1 MWKLSGGK
9 AHVTDMTNASRTM
22 LFNIHTLEWDK
33 ELLELLDIPACMMPE
48 TVDSSGHICD
58 TDPELFGGSIPVC
71 GCAGDQQAAL
81 FGQRCFEKGDVKNTY
96 GTGAFMLVN
105 TGSEAAVSTGGLLT
119 TIAWSIGGKVTYA
132 LEGSVFIAGAV
143 VKWLRD
149 ELEMIKTAAET
160 EPAKNDGSRSAAYA
174 KVQEDGET
182 ATGTVLSFTDSK
194 YWGKEMILINP
205 WHLLP
210 EDYEADL
217 EYVEYGHRMD
227 ACAAEH
233 LSDMLSDCRDEGC
246 SPLICSSYRERS
258 KQERLF
264 NSDVRKF
271 MYSGMS
277 EEEAIEE
284 TARNVAVPGS
294 SEHEAGLAADI
305 VYSGRQILDESQED
319 NDTQQ
324 WLMEHCWEY
333 GFILRYPK
341 DKQEITGIT
350 YEPWHYRYVGTEAAE
365 YIMTNG
371 LCLEE
376 YLGVVD
382 AESEYEWPGEYEEE
396 EDEAEDGS
404 GEESG

>member
-1 MWKLSGGK
+1 MIDRSRKKIGYKEFVAAEALLTAAAIMIGAYSQGVLTGRHTDSVQAGGLR
-9 AHVTDMTNASRTM
+9 V
-22 LFNIHTLEWDK
+22 
-33 ELLELLDIPACMMPE
+33 
-48 TVDSSGHICD
+48 
-58 TDPELFGGSIPVC
+58 
-71 GCAGDQQAAL
+71 
-81 FGQRCFEKGDVKNTY
+81 
-96 GTGAFMLVN
+96 
-105 TGSEAAVSTGGLLT
+105 EAAETG
-119 TIAWSIGGKVTYA
+119 VTKETDSEISA
-132 LEGSVFIAGAV
+132 E
-143 VKWLRD
+143 
-149 ELEMIKTAAET
+149 TAAEA
-160 EPAKNDGSRSAAYA
+160 EPADNDGSSSAAYA
-174 KVQEDGET
+174 KIQGDGEA
-182 ATGTVLSFTDSK
+182 ATETVLSFTDSK

-217 EYVEYGHRMD
+217 EHVEYGHRMD
-227 ACAAEH
+227 SCAAEH
-233 LSDMLSDCRDEGC
+233 LKDMLSDCRDEGY
-246 SPLICSSYRERS
+246 SPLICSSYRDRS

-264 NSDVRKF
+264 DSDVRKF

-284 TARNVAVPGS
+284 TAKNVAVPGS

-305 VYSGRQILDESQED
+305 VYSGRQLLDENQED

-350 YEPWHYRYVGTEAAE
+350 YEPWHYRYVGLEAAE

-382 AESEYEWPGEYEEE
+382 ADSEYEWPGEYEEE
-396 EDEAEDGS
+396 EEESDEEYAGEDEES
-404 GEESG
+404 DEEYNEESG

>member
-1 MWKLSGGK
+1 MIDRRKKKIGYKEFVAAEALLAAAAIMIGAYSQGVLRGRYTESGQ
-9 AHVTDMTNASRTM
+9 
-22 LFNIHTLEWDK
+22 
-33 ELLELLDIPACMMPE
+33 
-48 TVDSSGHICD
+48 
-58 TDPELFGGSIPVC
+58 GGGLRVE
-71 GCAGDQQAAL
+71 AA
-81 FGQRCFEKGDVKNTY
+81 
-96 GTGAFMLVN
+96 GTGF
-105 TGSEAAVSTGGLLT
+105 TEETDTEAA
-119 TIAWSIGGKVTYA
+119 
-132 LEGSVFIAGAV
+132 
-143 VKWLRD
+143 D
-149 ELEMIKTAAET
+149 ETAAEA
-160 EPAKNDGSRSAAYA
+160 EPADNGASPSAAYA
-174 KVQEDGET
+174 KVQGDGET
-182 ATGTVLSFTDSK
+182 ATETVLSFTDSK

-217 EYVEYGHRMD
+217 EHVEYGHRMD
-227 ACAAEH
+227 SCAAEH
-233 LSDMLSDCRDEGC
+233 LKEMLSDCRDEGY

-264 NSDVRKF
+264 NNDVRRF

-284 TARNVAVPGS
+284 TAKNVAVPGS

-305 VYSGRQILDESQED
+305 VYSGRQLLDESQED
-319 NDTQQ
+319 NETQQ

-382 AESEYEWPGEYEEE
+382 ADSGYEWPGEYEEE
-396 EDEAEDGS
+396 ES
-404 GEESG
+404 G

>member
-1 MWKLSGGK
+1 MIDWKKRKINYKEFVAAEALLAAVTILIGTCSQSELIGRYTESGQ
-9 AHVTDMTNASRTM
+9 A
-22 LFNIHTLEWDK
+22 
-33 ELLELLDIPACMMPE
+33 
-48 TVDSSGHICD
+48 
-58 TDPELFGGSIPVC
+58 GGLRVE
-71 GCAGDQQAAL
+71 AA
-81 FGQRCFEKGDVKNTY
+81 E
-96 GTGAFMLVN
+96 TGA
-105 TGSEAAVSTGGLLT
+105 TKEETASEDSA
-119 TIAWSIGGKVTYA
+119 
-132 LEGSVFIAGAV
+132 E
-143 VKWLRD
+143 
-149 ELEMIKTAAET
+149 TAAEV
-160 EPAKNDGSRSAAYA
+160 EPSDNDQSRSAAYA
-174 KVQEDGET
+174 KVQEDGAN
-182 ATGTVLSFTDSK
+182 ATENVLSFTDSK

-217 EYVEYGHRMD
+217 EHVEYGHKMD

-233 LSDMLSDCRDEGC
+233 LSDMLSDCRDEGY

-264 NSDVRKF
+264 DSDVRKF

-319 NDTQQ
+319 NETQQ

-365 YIMTNG
+365 YIMKNG

-382 AESEYEWPGEYEEE
+382 AETEYEWPGEREEE
-396 EDEAEDGS
+396 ADEAEEES

>member
-1 MWKLSGGK
+1 MIDLRKKKISYKEFVAAEALLTAAAILIGAYSQSAVTGRYTDSGQ
-9 AHVTDMTNASRTM
+9 
-22 LFNIHTLEWDK
+22 
-33 ELLELLDIPACMMPE
+33 
-48 TVDSSGHICD
+48 
-58 TDPELFGGSIPVC
+58 GGGLKV
-71 GCAGDQQAAL
+71 
-81 FGQRCFEKGDVKNTY
+81 
-96 GTGAFMLVN
+96 
-105 TGSEAAVSTGGLLT
+105 EAAEIGTTKETASEVSSE
-119 TIAWSIGGKVTYA
+119 IASEV
-132 LEGSVFIAGAV
+132 
-143 VKWLRD
+143 
-149 ELEMIKTAAET
+149 
-160 EPAKNDGSRSAAYA
+160 EPSDSDGSRSAAYA
-174 KVQEDGET
+174 KVQEDGVN
-182 ATGTVLSFTDSK
+182 ATETVLSFTDSK
-194 YWGKEMILINP
+194 YWGKEMILVNP

-233 LSDMLSDCRDEGC
+233 LSEMLSDCRDEGY
-246 SPLICSSYRERS
+246 SPLICSSYREKS

-264 NSDVRKF
+264 NNDVRRF
-271 MYSGMS
+271 MNSGMS

-305 VYSGRQILDESQED
+305 VYSGRQILDENQED
-319 NDTQQ
+319 NETQQ

-333 GFILRYPK
+333 GFILRYPE

-350 YEPWHYRYVGTEAAE
+350 YEPWHYRYVGREAAE

-382 AESEYEWPGEYEEE
+382 ADSEYEWPGVHEEE
-396 EDEAEDGS
+396 EQS
-404 GEESG
+404 GEEYAEESEEETDEESEEETDEESDE

>member
-1 MWKLSGGK
+1 MIDRRKKKIGYKQFVAAEALLAAAAILIGTYSQSVVTGRYTESGQ
-9 AHVTDMTNASRTM
+9 
-22 LFNIHTLEWDK
+22 
-33 ELLELLDIPACMMPE
+33 
-48 TVDSSGHICD
+48 
-58 TDPELFGGSIPVC
+58 GGGLKV
-71 GCAGDQQAAL
+71 
-81 FGQRCFEKGDVKNTY
+81 
-96 GTGAFMLVN
+96 
-105 TGSEAAVSTGGLLT
+105 EAAEIGATTGT
-119 TIAWSIGGKVTYA
+119 DAEISSEI
-132 LEGSVFIAGAV
+132 
-143 VKWLRD
+143 
-149 ELEMIKTAAET
+149 AAEV
-160 EPAKNDGSRSAAYA
+160 EPAESDGSRSAAYA
-174 KVQEDGET
+174 KVQEDGVN
-182 ATGTVLSFTDSK
+182 ATETVLSFTDSK

-217 EYVEYGHRMD
+217 EHVEYGHRMD
-227 ACAAEH
+227 ACAADH
-233 LSDMLSDCRDEGC
+233 LSEMLSDCRDEGY
-246 SPLICSSYRERS
+246 SPLICSSFRERS

-264 NSDVRKF
+264 NNDVRRF

-319 NDTQQ
+319 NETQQ

-350 YEPWHYRYVGTEAAE
+350 YEPWHYRYVGREAAE
-365 YIMTNG
+365 YIMANG

-382 AESEYEWPGEYEEE
+382 ADSEYEWPGEYEQ
-396 EDEAEDGS
+396 EDESGGEYEEGS
-404 GEESG
+404 GEETYEEIEEEPEEESDE

>member
-1 MWKLSGGK
+1 MIDWKKRKISYKEFVTAEALLAAVTILIGTCSQSELIGRYTESGQ
-9 AHVTDMTNASRTM
+9 A
-22 LFNIHTLEWDK
+22 
-33 ELLELLDIPACMMPE
+33 
-48 TVDSSGHICD
+48 
-58 TDPELFGGSIPVC
+58 GGLRVE
-71 GCAGDQQAAL
+71 AA
-81 FGQRCFEKGDVKNTY
+81 E
-96 GTGAFMLVN
+96 TGA
-105 TGSEAAVSTGGLLT
+105 TKEETASEVS
-119 TIAWSIGGKVTYA
+119 A
-132 LEGSVFIAGAV
+132 E
-143 VKWLRD
+143 
-149 ELEMIKTAAET
+149 TAAEV
-160 EPAKNDGSRSAAYA
+160 EPSGNDQSRSAAYA
-174 KVQEDGET
+174 KVQEDGAN
-182 ATGTVLSFTDSK
+182 ATENVLSFTDSK

-217 EYVEYGHRMD
+217 EHVEYGHKMD

-233 LSDMLSDCRDEGC
+233 LSDMLSDCRDEGY

-264 NSDVRKF
+264 DSDVRKF

-319 NDTQQ
+319 NETQQ

-365 YIMTNG
+365 YIMKNG

-382 AESEYEWPGEYEEE
+382 AETEYEWPGEREEE
-396 EDEAEDGS
+396 ADEAEEES

>member
-1 MWKLSGGK
+1 MSETARKKTERQVLMIDLKKRKIGYKEFVAAEALLAAAAVLIGTYSHRELTGRYTESAK
-9 AHVTDMTNASRTM
+9 AGEVRVETAGTGVTNA
-22 LFNIHTLEWDK
+22 EK
-33 ELLELLDIPACMMPE
+33 
-48 TVDSSGHICD
+48 DSEIS
-58 TDPELFGGSIPVC
+58 
-71 GCAGDQQAAL
+71 
-81 FGQRCFEKGDVKNTY
+81 
-96 GTGAFMLVN
+96 
-105 TGSEAAVSTGGLLT
+105 SE
-119 TIAWSIGGKVTYA
+119 I
-132 LEGSVFIAGAV
+132 
-143 VKWLRD
+143 
-149 ELEMIKTAAET
+149 AAEP
-160 EPAKNDGSRSAAYA
+160 EPAENDGSRSAAYA

-382 AESEYEWPGEYEEE
+382 AESEYEWPGEYEKE

>member
-1 MWKLSGGK
+1 MIDLRKKKIGYKEFVAAEALLAAAAILIGAYSQRELTGRYTDSGQ
-9 AHVTDMTNASRTM
+9 V
-22 LFNIHTLEWDK
+22 
-33 ELLELLDIPACMMPE
+33 
-48 TVDSSGHICD
+48 
-58 TDPELFGGSIPVC
+58 GGLRV
-71 GCAGDQQAAL
+71 
-81 FGQRCFEKGDVKNTY
+81 
-96 GTGAFMLVN
+96 
-105 TGSEAAVSTGGLLT
+105 EAAEV
-119 TIAWSIGGKVTYA
+119 
-132 LEGSVFIAGAV
+132 GAT
-143 VKWLRD
+143 K
-149 ELEMIKTAAET
+149 ETASENSAEIAAEV
-160 EPAKNDGSRSAAYA
+160 EPADSDGSSSAAYA
-174 KVQEDGET
+174 KVQEDGVT
-182 ATGTVLSFTDSK
+182 ATETVLSFTDSK
-194 YWGKEMILINP
+194 YWGKEMILVNP

-217 EYVEYGHRMD
+217 EHVEYGHRMD
-227 ACAAEH
+227 ACAAGH
-233 LSDMLSDCRDEGC
+233 LSEMLSDCRDEGY

-264 NSDVRKF
+264 NNDVRSF

-305 VYSGRQILDESQED
+305 VYSGRQILDENQED
-319 NDTQQ
+319 NETQQ

-382 AESEYEWPGEYEEE
+382 ADSEYEWPGVHEEE
-396 EDEAEDGS
+396 EQS
-404 GEESG
+404 GEEYAEDSEEESDEESEE

>member
-1 MWKLSGGK
+1 MSETARKKTERQVLMIDLKKRKIGYKEFVAAEALLAAAAVLIGTYSHRELTGRYTESAK
-9 AHVTDMTNASRTM
+9 AGEVRVETAGTGVTNA
-22 LFNIHTLEWDK
+22 EK
-33 ELLELLDIPACMMPE
+33 
-48 TVDSSGHICD
+48 DSEIS
-58 TDPELFGGSIPVC
+58 
-71 GCAGDQQAAL
+71 
-81 FGQRCFEKGDVKNTY
+81 
-96 GTGAFMLVN
+96 
-105 TGSEAAVSTGGLLT
+105 SE
-119 TIAWSIGGKVTYA
+119 I
-132 LEGSVFIAGAV
+132 
-143 VKWLRD
+143 
-149 ELEMIKTAAET
+149 AAEP
-160 EPAKNDGSRSAAYA
+160 EPAENDGSRSAAYA

-182 ATGTVLSFTDSK
+182 ATGTVLSFTDNK

-233 LSDMLSDCRDEGC
+233 LSDMLSDCRDEGY

-382 AESEYEWPGEYEEE
+382 AESEYEWPGEYEE
-396 EDEAEDGS
+396 DEAEDGS